1 MPTGQIDPTR
11 GPHAAADLSDE
22 ELDGLARIVAWEV
35 AVRTT
40 IEQFRDQLGGL
51 ADQRAHMQ
59 EAIEAVRCERE
70 LMRFAADVM
79 QDIEQLPIIDSTKE
93 FCGHYL

>member
-40 IEQFRDQLGGL
+40 TEQFRDQLGGL
-51 ADQRAHMQ
+51 ADQRVHMQ
-59 EAIEAVRCERE
+59 EAIEAVRRERE
-70 LMRFAADVM
+70 LMRFAAEVM
-79 QDIEQLPIIDSTKE
+79 QDIEQLPVVDSSNKVY
-93 FCGHYL
+93 GHYL